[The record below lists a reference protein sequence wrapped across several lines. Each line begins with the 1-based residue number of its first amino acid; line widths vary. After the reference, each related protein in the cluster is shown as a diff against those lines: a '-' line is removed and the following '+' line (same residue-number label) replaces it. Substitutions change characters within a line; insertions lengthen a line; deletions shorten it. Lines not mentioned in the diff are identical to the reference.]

1 MINVECGIVGTGGTD
16 EMGAVRRLKSEGRGS
31 KLRTLQPS
39 ALRPLT
45 PRAILASLARIRL
58 RPSAAGVRLRVV
70 LLRHVVPRGV
80 SWLIV
85 AGVMVATK
93 DVENH
98 HPDEP
103 HQPYKQHPYNDPLCH
118 GCVSLYQISHRLA
131 WTKHFCCNRRCRIK
145 RDGRD

>member
-70 LLRHVVPRGV
+70 LLRHVVPERGF
-80 SWLIV
+80 
-85 AGVMVATK
+85 
-93 DVENH
+93 
-98 HPDEP
+98 
-103 HQPYKQHPYNDPLCH
+103 
-118 GCVSLYQISHRLA
+118 LA
-131 WTKHFCCNRRCRIK
+131 DCRGG
-145 RDGRD
+145 DGRYQGCREPSPR